1 MTRRGKHGTGPV
13 ALQPAPGGAYNP
25 PGRRL
30 QPWLHPFI
38 RREDLPCQAARRH
51 GACRPA
57 HPRFRAMILT
67 CPACST
73 RYTLDPQSLGPD
85 GRKVRC
91 TQCGHVWHQ
100 DPPADMPRPLALPR
114 DENPDE
120 PASLY
125 ERRPVAMDMAPTRSP
140 RWPAFTALGIVIA
153 AMIGGL
159 IVGREQVVRALPF
172 TAAVYGTL
180 GLGVGGEVLG
190 LEVRNLVARGETVE
204 GRPILE
210 IDGEIYNL
218 SDGVRAVPPLT
229 IMYYGADGQELGT
242 SSFSVSSNRMLPGE
256 VLRFN
261 QRVENPPREAVR
273 FDVRFSAA
281 E

>member
-100 DPPADMPRPLALPR
+100 DPPADMPRSCMRRIPEKAPSCSQR
-114 DENPDE
+114 AYISGS
-120 PASLY
+120 PAGPSMSCDQK
-125 ERRPVAMDMAPTRSP
+125 PKATFDAVAEKYAWYARFDHVSSWRFSCSTRSCLKSGC
-140 RWPAFTALGIVIA
+140 R
-153 AMIGGL
+153 
-159 IVGREQVVRALPF
+159 
-172 TAAVYGTL
+172 
-180 GLGVGGEVLG
+180 
-190 LEVRNLVARGETVE
+190 
-204 GRPILE
+204 
-210 IDGEIYNL
+210 
-218 SDGVRAVPPLT
+218 
-229 IMYYGADGQELGT
+229 
-242 SSFSVSSNRMLPGE
+242 
-256 VLRFN
+256 
-261 QRVENPPREAVR
+261 
-273 FDVRFSAA
+273 
-281 E
+281 